1 MSSINTFTFAGNLTK
16 DVVLRT
22 IAGGKSMA
30 TYVVAVDA
38 TYIDKDGKKHEACD
52 FIPVTTY
59 GTQAENDSK
68 FLKKGSSVVVHARVR
83 SWYKAA
89 EKKGGFNFEAK
100 EVMYMGG
107 HLAGNANTSTIPSET
122 RSDEL
127 TEGKQGDVPL
137 SEHEEWVRHYAEAE
151 KNELAP
157 GQAVRRRQNR

>member
-16 DVVLRT
+16 DVALRT

-59 GTQAENDSK
+59 GTQAENDAK

-89 EKKGGFNFEAK
+89 EKKGGFNFDAK

-107 HLAGNANTSTIPSET
+107 HSAGGADTSALPSEA
-122 RSDEL
+122 RSDEQA
-127 TEGKQGDVPL
+127 EKQGDAPL
-137 SEHEEWVRHYAEAE
+137 SEHEEWLRHYAEAE
-151 KNELAP
+151 KNELTP
-157 GQAVRRRQNR
+157 GPAVRRRQNR